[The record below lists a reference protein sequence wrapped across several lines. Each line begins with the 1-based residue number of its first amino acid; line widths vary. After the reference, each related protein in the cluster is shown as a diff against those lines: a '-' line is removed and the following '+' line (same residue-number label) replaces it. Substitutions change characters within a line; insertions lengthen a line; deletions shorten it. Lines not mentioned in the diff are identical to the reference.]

1 MSHIDNDIDM
11 GHVAFSEI
19 GVVMKLRKVL
29 SFLCFLA
36 ILGCDEGS
44 NKTADIEVKP
54 TPEPVANLD
63 ILCTSCTG
71 NAFAVREG
79 DTTGVTLLASL
90 ATQPSADVAIQI
102 AISDASELKVEPMT
116 ATIRATDWKTEKIG
130 FIVTGIED
138 NIIDGD
144 QTVTLSFSTD
154 SEDEAY
160 KAVTPKT
167 FTVKVVDSQTEI
179 KPDPEPQCTVQCK
192 DDKTLIECDPQT
204 GAAIEKLCEF
214 GCSNQQCQAEIK
226 PDPEPQCTVQCK
238 DDETLIECDPQTGAA
253 VEKLCEF
260 GCSKN
265 ACRTTDQPT
274 EIIRFM
280 AANITSGNKQT
291 YDDHKG
297 IRIIQAFKPDIIL
310 MQEFNY
316 GDGKRAL
323 VDEICGEACHYATSS
338 HDIPN
343 AIISRY
349 PILESGYW
357 QTNVSGARNWDWAV
371 IDIPGDR
378 NLLAVSLHLHS
389 KNNTKEIG
397 PLKTQIEKKQAEGNY
412 YVVVGGDF
420 NTKSRSGV
428 RSTFGKLLT
437 VGKDNPN
444 AADHDGIDKV
454 CDGGQ
459 FPVDQN
465 GNSCTS
471 GERDDPYDW
480 VLFDTAL
487 NAYEI
492 PITIGDRTY
501 SYGHI
506 VDSRVYNELGELE
519 LISPVQASDSDLCI
533 DDPWCA
539 NNKGTRTNM
548 QHQAVVR
555 DIALPK

>member
-1 MSHIDNDIDM
+1 M

-44 NKTADIEVKP
+44 NKAADIEVKP

-192 DDKTLIECDPQT
+192 
-204 GAAIEKLCEF
+204 
-214 GCSNQQCQAEIK
+214 N
-226 PDPEPQCTVQCK
+226 
-238 DDETLIECDPQTGAA
+238 DETLIECDPQTGAA
-253 VEKLCEF
+253 IEKLCEF

-280 AANITSGNKQT
+280 AANITSGKYQT

-316 GDGKRAL
+316 GDGERAL
-323 VDEICGEACHYATSS
+323 VDEICGEGCHYATSS
-338 HDIPN
+338 HSIPN
-343 AIISRY
+343 AIVSRY

-357 QTNVSGARNWDWAV
+357 KTNVSSARNWDWAV

-378 NLLAVSLHLHS
+378 NLLAVSLHL
-389 KNNTKEIG
+389 T
-397 PLKTQIEKKQAEGNY
+397 
-412 YVVVGGDF
+412 
-420 NTKSRSGV
+420 
-428 RSTFGKLLT
+428 
-437 VGKDNPN
+437 
-444 AADHDGIDKV
+444 
-454 CDGGQ
+454 
-459 FPVDQN
+459 
-465 GNSCTS
+465 
-471 GERDDPYDW
+471 
-480 VLFDTAL
+480 
-487 NAYEI
+487 
-492 PITIGDRTY
+492 
-501 SYGHI
+501 
-506 VDSRVYNELGELE
+506 
-519 LISPVQASDSDLCI
+519 
-533 DDPWCA
+533 
-539 NNKGTRTNM
+539 
-548 QHQAVVR
+548 
-555 DIALPK
+555 